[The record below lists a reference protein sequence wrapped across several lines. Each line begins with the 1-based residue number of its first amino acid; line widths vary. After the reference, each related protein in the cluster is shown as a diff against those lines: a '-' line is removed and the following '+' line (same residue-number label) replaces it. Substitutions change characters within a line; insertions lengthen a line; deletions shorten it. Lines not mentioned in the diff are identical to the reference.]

1 MRHATVRSAVLAA
14 TLAMAVACTADH
26 GMTIGPPHSTAPSAG
41 GAGTSGTGSTGTDPT
56 GTDPAGTDPAG
67 TDPAGTE
74 AAGTGATANG
84 GQRPASIGPG
94 ADIPASVMLQPG
106 DWPDGR
112 VRAEQTG
119 VAALP
124 QPEPSACQP
133 HTAFPSDRHRY
144 GARTRHISSDQPESG
159 GVEEVAVR
167 YSTGRAAQAMA
178 EMRRVLAACHS
189 YRDADFPGGAAV
201 SYRLERQGFAG
212 DDSLLVLRSHQ
223 PTTGRAATE
232 YISVVRIRDALL
244 TTSSNGGEA
253 TASLGLAL
261 RLATAGA
268 RRGACLRSSC

>member
-1 MRHATVRSAVLAA
+1 
-14 TLAMAVACTADH
+14 
-26 GMTIGPPHSTAPSAG
+26 
-41 GAGTSGTGSTGTDPT
+41 
-56 GTDPAGTDPAG
+56 
-67 TDPAGTE
+67 
-74 AAGTGATANG
+74 
-84 GQRPASIGPG
+84 
-94 ADIPASVMLQPG
+94 MLQAA
-106 DWPDGR
+106 DWPGGR
-112 VRAEQTG
+112 VRTEHTELST
-119 VAALP
+119 LP
-124 QPEPSACQP
+124 QTEPSACRRR
-133 HTAFPSDRHRY
+133 TAYPSDRYRY
-144 GARTRHISSDQPESG
+144 GARTRTISSDVPESG

-167 YSTGRAAQAMA
+167 YSTGRTAQAMA

-223 PTTGRAATE
+223 PTAGRAATE
-232 YISVVRIRDALL
+232 YISVVRIGDALL

>member
-1 MRHATVRSAVLAA
+1 
-14 TLAMAVACTADH
+14 
-26 GMTIGPPHSTAPSAG
+26 MTGIEG
-41 GAGTSGTGSTGTDPT
+41 
-56 GTDPAGTDPAG
+56 
-67 TDPAGTE
+67 
-74 AAGTGATANG
+74 
-84 GQRPASIGPG
+84 PASVGPG
-94 ADIPASVMLQPG
+94 ADIPASAMLQAA
-106 DWPDGR
+106 DWPGGR
-112 VRAEQTG
+112 IRTEQTELS
-119 VAALP
+119 ALP
-124 QPEPSACQP
+124 QTEPSACQP
-133 HTAFPSDRHRY
+133 RTAYPSDRYRY
-144 GARTRHISSDQPESG
+144 GARTRTISSDVPESG

-232 YISVVRIRDALL
+232 YISVVRIGDALL

>member
-1 MRHATVRSAVLAA
+1 MRHATVRSAVIAA
-14 TLAMAVACTADH
+14 TLALAVACTADH

-41 GAGTSGTGSTGTDPT
+41 GAGTSGTGSTGTE
-56 GTDPAGTDPAG
+56 PAGTDPAG
-67 TDPAGTE
+67 TDPAGTNAAGTE
-74 AAGTGATANG
+74 AAGTGATATR
-84 GQRPASIGPG
+84 RPASIGLG
-94 ADIPASVMLQPG
+94 ADIPASVMLQPA

-112 VRAEQTG
+112 VRGERTG

-124 QPEPSACQP
+124 QTEPSACQP

-232 YISVVRIRDALL
+232 YISVVRIGDALL

-268 RRGACLRSSC
+268 RRGTCLRSSC